1 MSKAILVMNMP
12 DSCVGC
18 PLCQRGE
25 NNCYYCMATFKIIVD
40 VWLKANW
47 CPLREVPKKQTIYCT
62 DTAHHRFAK
71 GGYNYCINEIMK
83 GVEENE

>member
-18 PLCQRGE
+18 PLCQRADD
-25 NNCYYCMATFKIIVD
+25 NLYYCMATFKIIVD

-47 CPLREVPKKQTIYCT
+47 CPLREVPKKKKY
-62 DTAHHRFAK
+62 DWERYNK
-71 GGYNYCINEIMK
+71 GYNACIDEIMK
-83 GVEENE
+83 GSE